1 MAGSKIRGSYLN
13 PETIMKRIFISAV
26 FAIAFAPFAQAEDFY
41 LGANIASGTDGHV
54 NVTEG
59 GTTTRHDASGKQ
71 RPLGLY
77 AGYVLSP
84 GWALEAGYSGS
95 GGSTDFDL
103 DAGRRL
109 RLRTSMGYL
118 AVRAD
123 WKLGEAWSLYGKAGV
138 AQGRLKLDASG
149 PGAGPDE
156 RVHKTGAYL
165 GVGAAWFVTK
175 DVALQLELEHTTK
188 LKYEELTAK
197 MDKISLGVRF
207 GF

>member
-1 MAGSKIRGSYLN
+1 MKKI
-13 PETIMKRIFISAV
+13 FVSAV

-41 LGANIASGTDGHV
+41 LGANITSGTDGHV
-54 NVTEG
+54 NVAEG
-59 GTTTRHDASGKQ
+59 GTTKRHDAAGKQ
-71 RPLGLY
+71 RPVGLY

-84 GWALEAGYSGS
+84 GWALEAGYSGF

-123 WKLGEAWSLYGKAGV
+123 WKLGEDWSLYGKAGL

-149 PGAGPDE
+149 PGAGAGE
-156 RVHKTGAYL
+156 RVHKNGVYL
-165 GVGAAWFVTK
+165 GVGAAWFVTRN
-175 DVALQLELEHTTK
+175 VALQLEIEHTNKIKDEGLAAAMNK
-188 LKYEELTAK
+188 L
-197 MDKISLGVRF
+197 SLGARF

>member
-1 MAGSKIRGSYLN
+1 MKKI
-13 PETIMKRIFISAV
+13 FVSAV

-41 LGANIASGTDGHV
+41 VGANITGGTDGHV

-84 GWALEAGYSGS
+84 AWALEAGYSGS
-95 GGSTDFDL
+95 GGSTDFNL
-103 DAGRRL
+103 GGGRRL
-109 RLRTSMGYL
+109 RTRTSMGYL
-118 AVRAD
+118 AVRTD
-123 WKLGEAWSLYGKAGV
+123 LKLGDAWSLYAKSGV

-156 RVHKTGAYL
+156 QVHKTGAYL
-165 GVGAAWFVTK
+165 AVGAAWFVTK
-175 DVALQLELEHTTK
+175 DVALQLELEHTNK
-188 LKYEELTAK
+188 LKYEGLTAK
-197 MDKISLGVRF
+197 MDKISLGARF

>member
-1 MAGSKIRGSYLN
+1 MKKI
-13 PETIMKRIFISAV
+13 FVSAV
-26 FAIAFAPFAQAEDFY
+26 FAIVFAPLAQAEDFY
-41 LGANIASGTDGHV
+41 VGANITGGTDGHV

-59 GTTTRHDASGKQ
+59 GTTKRHDASGKQ

-84 GWALEAGYSGS
+84 SWALEAGYSGS

-109 RLRTSMGYL
+109 RTRTSMGYL
-118 AVRAD
+118 AVRTD
-123 WKLGEAWSLYGKAGV
+123 LKLGDAWSLYAKSGV

-156 RVHKTGAYL
+156 QVHKTGAYL
-165 GVGAAWFVTK
+165 AVGAAWFVTK
-175 DVALQLELEHTTK
+175 DMALQLELEHTNT
-188 LKYEELTAK
+188 LKYEGLTAK